1 MNNKFFLYA
10 RKSTDIE
17 DKQVLS
23 IEAQIAELRAFV
35 KQNSLDIVETFIEK
49 QSAKIPGRPIFGKM
63 LKRIESGEA
72 DGILAWHPDRLAR
85 NSVDG
90 GQIIYLI
97 DCGRITALK
106 FPQFWFEPTP
116 QGKFMLNIAF
126 GQSKYYVDSLSENT
140 KRGLRQKVRR
150 GEYPSVAPI
159 GYINDVRTKS
169 IVVDRKKARIIRQ
182 AFELYAKGNS
192 RLEDISN
199 FLAQRGIM
207 SRGGKRIH
215 KTRATFILSNPFY
228 TGLFKYGGELHEG
241 KYEPIIAK
249 KIFDKVQEVLKQRGR
264 PHHKTK
270 YEPQDLCGLLKCG
283 TCGMSI
289 TGEYRVKKQKNG
301 NVHDYIYYHCTKKN
315 KSIKCPEPCIRQEE
329 LDKQISSLLQK
340 FYLRADW
347 AEKLLEMAEAD
358 KEKTAQSVSV
368 FVQESQNKIRAIQT
382 KLQRLLDGYLEQDIE
397 REVYREQKAILLSEK
412 KSLDEK
418 MARIEQKQNN
428 WLEPMKEWIKVATT
442 LVKIARDSNLLPKKV
457 AAKEIFGS
465 NLRLASRAV
474 RGEPV
479 FPYLSALRAAES
491 VGKIPESLIVVPG
504 CGVEPQSHVFQTRA
518 LTTSATP
525 ARTHYILTYFTFIS
539 QYPFVG
545 SSGIEPET
553 FAM

>member
-1 MNNKFFLYA
+1 MNNNKFFLYA
-10 RKSTDIE
+10 RKSTDVE

-23 IEAQIAELRAFV
+23 IEAQIAELHVFA
-35 KQNSLDIVETFIEK
+35 KQNNLNVIETFIEK
-49 QSAKIPGRPIFGKM
+49 QSAKIPGRPIFGEM
-63 LKRIESGEA
+63 IKRIEKGGA

-97 DCGRITALK
+97 DCGRIAALK

-150 GEYPSVAPI
+150 GEYLSVAPV

-169 IVVDRKKARIIRQ
+169 IVVDRKKAKVIEA
-182 AFELYAKGNS
+182 AFEYYATGNA
-192 RLEDISN
+192 RLEDVSD
-199 FLAQRGIM
+199 FLAQRGIL
-207 SRGGKRIH
+207 SRGGKKIH

-228 TGLFKYGGELHEG
+228 TGLFRYAGELHEG
-241 KYEPIIAK
+241 KHKPIIAK

-264 PHHKTK
+264 PHHKVK
-270 YEPQDLCGLLKCG
+270 YEPQPYCGLLRCG
-283 TCGMSI
+283 FCGMMI

-301 NVHDYIYYHCTKKN
+301 NIHEYIYYHCTKKN
-315 KSIKCPEPCIRQEE
+315 KSIKCPESCIRQEE

-340 FYLRADW
+340 FSLRSDW

-358 KEKTAQSVSV
+358 KEKSAQSVSA
-368 FVQESQNKIRAIQT
+368 FVLESQNQIRAIQT

-397 REVYREQKAILLSEK
+397 REIYREQKTKLLLEK

-418 MARIEQKQNN
+418 MARIEQKQND
-428 WLEPMKEWIKVATT
+428 WLEPMKEWIKVASN
-442 LVKIARDSNLLPKKV
+442 LVKIARDSNLLEKKV

-465 NLRLASRAV
+465 NLRLASRALC
-474 RGEPV
+474 GEPM
-479 FPYLSALRAAES
+479 FPFSAALRAAES
-491 VGKIPESLIVVPG
+491 VGKKSESLILVPQTGLEPVTFNLKG
-504 CGVEPQSHVFQTRA
+504 CCSTA
-518 LTTSATP
+518 
-525 ARTHYILTYFTFIS
+525 
-539 QYPFVG
+539 
-545 SSGIEPET
+545 
-553 FAM
+553 